1 MDRDLVIC
9 RCMGATAGTVRDA
22 VDLGITDMSDVRR
35 LTGAGM
41 GICQGIYCRE
51 LVRSAIAEASGLD
64 PARLRPARVREPI
77 IPVPLDVLAEERPT
91 SRPPDGSPARSD
103 DLADT

>member
-1 MDRDLVIC
+1 
-9 RCMGATAGTVRDA
+9 MGATAGTVRDA

-41 GICQGIYCRE
+41 GICQGTYCGD
-51 LVRSAIAEASGLD
+51 LVRKTIAEATGIN

-77 IPVPLDVLAEERPT
+77 IPVPLGVLAEERPV
-91 SRPPDGSPARSD
+91 SRPPDESPARSG